1 MKNKKVLYYLLSF
14 FIPALLITI
23 IYACIGIYPF
33 GKKSLLTVDLA
44 GQYVAF
50 FNAYKNI
57 FSEGISIFYSFSKT
71 LGGNMF
77 GLITY
82 YLLSP
87 VNLILLFFSRTN
99 ITEAI
104 FLINVV
110 KIGLCGLTAFTYFRK
125 TFKDQSFVPL
135 VFSLVYALCAYNIV
149 YSQNLLWLD
158 GVIILPLVFLGIDRL
173 VEKEKPMLFYGMLT
187 LTIFCNYYIGYMTC
201 IASLAYFL
209 YKLYLKNNYKLSLK
223 DNKKDIIYFFK
234 YALLAVGTTMI
245 ILLPSIFSLMAGK
258 AGSSISEFIPK
269 QTYPSIE
276 LISRMFIGSFNNSD
290 LSGGCP
296 NIFISLFMIV
306 LVLFYFFNTKIPRQE
321 RKASLIFIL
330 FFIISFT
337 FYSVDIIWHTFQH
350 PAGFPFRYS
359 FIYDFVLLIIAY
371 KSYININ
378 GVDKKWFKK
387 AIPGV
392 VVITL
397 IMDKL
402 MYNSNMY
409 YKIIASGVLIV
420 IYILY
425 LYYSKKQNINKIIIA
440 LITLEMAVNG
450 LLVVCNMKYQDRSE
464 YVDFVNSYGQVID
477 KIKENDNDF
486 YRIEKNYSYSTN
498 DSLLLNYNGISHFSS
513 TYEGTNNELLGDY
526 LGIFNRFYITNY
538 NGSTPV
544 TNSIFNIKYLLL
556 NEEINYY
563 NKIDSYKTNTDNI
576 YVYQNQYNL
585 PLGFMVNDKLKT
597 LELKELKPFENKN
610 DILKAMTGRD
620 VDVFLENKNVTYN
633 LNNVKLKEN
642 SKEPLTYNIINSN
655 YAASIKYKVKVEHG
669 GLLYAYVS
677 SDYNKKVDIKVNGKS
692 IIDTSDQNDYR
703 YNILELGEYNVDDEI
718 DFEIILLDSSIK
730 FNDVVFY
737 TLDKD
742 NFEKQ
747 IEILQ
752 NHNSLNIEKFNID
765 YIKGSVNVENDN
777 EILYTSIP
785 LDKGWTVKVDGK
797 KVDKVEIFNSLIGIE
812 LSKGKHVIEFNY
824 IPRGLYAGGFVSIV
838 SLFLVIFLKKKK
850 VGKRKCK

>member
-14 FIPALLITI
+14 FIPALLITV
-23 IYACIGIYPF
+23 IYACVGIYPF

-57 FSEGISIFYSFSKT
+57 FNEGISVFYSFSKT

-77 GLITY
+77 GLMTY

-87 VNLILLFFSRTN
+87 INLVLLFFNRTN

-104 FLINVV
+104 FLINII
-110 KIGLCGLTAFTYFRK
+110 KIGLCGLTAFIYFRK
-125 TFKDQSFVPL
+125 TFKDQSFIPL

-173 VEKEKPMLFYGMLT
+173 IEKEKPMLFYGMLT

-223 DNKKDIIYFFK
+223 GNKKDIIYFFK

-245 ILLPSIFSLMAGK
+245 ILLPSVFSLMAGK
-258 AGSSISEFIPK
+258 AGSKLSEFIPK
-269 QTYPSIE
+269 QTYASIE
-276 LISRMFIGSFNNSD
+276 LISRMFIGSFNNGD

-306 LVLFYFFNTKIPRQE
+306 LVLFYFLNNKIPKQE

-330 FFIISFT
+330 FFIASFM
-337 FYSVDIIWHTFQH
+337 FYSIDIVWHTFQH

-378 GVDKKWFKK
+378 SVDRTWFKK

-392 VVITL
+392 IIITL
-397 IMDKL
+397 VMDKL

-409 YKIIASGVLIV
+409 YKIIASGMLII

-425 LYYSKKQNINKIIIA
+425 LYYSKKQNINKIIIL
-440 LITLEMAVNG
+440 LITLEMVVNS
-450 LLVVCNMKYQDRSE
+450 LLIVCNMKYQNRNE
-464 YVDFVNSYGQVID
+464 YVDFVNDYGEIID
-477 KIKENDNDF
+477 KIKENDNSF
-486 YRIEKNYSYSTN
+486 YRLEKDYSYSTN
-498 DSLLLNYNGISHFSS
+498 DALLLNYNGISHFSS
-513 TYEGTNNELLGDY
+513 TYEGNNNKLLGDY

-544 TNSIFNIKYLLL
+544 TNSIFDIKYLLL
-556 NEEINYY
+556 NKNINYY
-563 NKIDSYKTNTDNI
+563 DKIDSYKTDTDNV
-576 YVYQNQYNL
+576 YVYQNQCNL
-585 PLGFMVNDKLKT
+585 PLGFMVNNKIET
-597 LELKELKPFENKN
+597 LELTKLKPFENQN
-610 DILKAMTGRD
+610 SILKSMTND
-620 VDVFLENKNVTYN
+620 NTDVFLENKNVTYK

-642 SKEPLTYNIINSN
+642 SKEPFVYNTINSN

-669 GLLYAYVS
+669 GLLYAYIS
-677 SDYNKKVDIKVNGKS
+677 SDYNKKIDVKLNGKS
-692 IIDTSDQNDYR
+692 IIDTSDQNNYR
-703 YNILELGEYNVDDEI
+703 YNILELGEYNVDDEV
-718 DFEIILLDSSIK
+718 DFEVVLLDNSIK
-730 FNDVVFY
+730 FNDIVFY

-747 IEILQ
+747 INKLQ
-752 NHNSLNIEKFNID
+752 NNVKLNIEKFNMD
-765 YIKGSVNVENDN
+765 YIKGNIDVENDN

-797 KVDKVEIFNSLIGIE
+797 KVDKIEIFNSLIGIE
-812 LSKGKHVIEFNY
+812 LSKGQHIIEFMY
-824 IPRGLYAGGFVSIV
+824 VPRGLYAGGIV
-838 SLFLVIFLKKKK
+838 SLISLSLVVFLKK
-850 VGKRKCK
+850 RK

>member
-1 MKNKKVLYYLLSF
+1 MKNKKILYYLLSF
-14 FIPALLITI
+14 FIPALLITV

-57 FSEGISIFYSFSKT
+57 FTEGIGIFYSFSKT

-87 VNLILLFFSRTN
+87 INLILLLFNRTN

-104 FLINVV
+104 FLINVI

-125 TFKDQSFVPL
+125 TFKDESFIPL

-173 VEKEKPMLFYGMLT
+173 IEKEKPLLFYSMLV

-201 IASLAYFL
+201 IASLVYFI

-223 DNKKDIIYFFK
+223 DNKKDILYFFK

-245 ILLPSIFSLMAGK
+245 ILLPSVFSLMAGK
-258 AGSSISEFIPK
+258 AESNLSEFIPK
-269 QTYPSIE
+269 QTYASIE

-306 LVLFYFFNTKIPRQE
+306 LVLFYFFNNEIPRKE
-321 RKASLIFIL
+321 IKASLILIL
-330 FFIISFT
+330 FFIASFT
-337 FYSVDIIWHTFQH
+337 FYSIDIVWHTFQH

-359 FIYDFVLLIIAY
+359 FIYDFILLIIAY

-378 GVDKKWFKK
+378 KVDKKWFKK
-387 AIPGV
+387 LLPAVII
-392 VVITL
+392 ITL

-409 YKIIASGVLIV
+409 YKIIASGVLMV

-425 LYYSKKQNINKIIIA
+425 LYYSKKQNINKIITVLIA
-440 LITLEMAVNG
+440 LEMTVNG
-450 LLVVCNMKYQDRSE
+450 LLVVCNMKYQNREE
-464 YVDFVNSYGQVID
+464 YVNFVNDYGQIVD
-477 KIKENDNDF
+477 KIKQNDNSF
-486 YRIEKNYSYSTN
+486 YRLEKDYSYSTN

-513 TYEGTNNELLGDY
+513 TYEGNNNKLLGDY

-538 NGSTPV
+538 HGSTPV
-544 TNSIFNIKYLLL
+544 TNSLFGIKYVIL
-556 NEEINYY
+556 NNDINYY
-563 NKIDSYKTNTDNI
+563 DKIDSYKIDNEDT
-576 YVYQNQYNL
+576 YVYKNQYNL
-585 PLGFMVNDKLKT
+585 PLGFMVSDKLKK
-597 LELKELKPFENKN
+597 LELEELKPFENQNNILKTMTGN
-610 DILKAMTGRD
+610 DI
-620 VDVFLENKNVTYN
+620 DVFLENKNVTYN

-642 SKEPLTYNIINSN
+642 SKEPFIYNTINTN
-655 YAASIKYKVKVEHG
+655 YAASIKYKVKVENKG
-669 GLLYAYVS
+669 VLYAYIS
-677 SDYNKKVDIKVNGKS
+677 SDYNKKIDVKVNGKS

-703 YNILELGEYNVDDEI
+703 YNILELGEYNIDDEV

-737 TLDKD
+737 TLNKE
-742 NFEKQ
+742 NFATQ
-747 IEILQ
+747 INDLQ
-752 NHNSLNIEKFNID
+752 QSEALNITEFKSN
-765 YIKGSVNVENDN
+765 YIKANITVETDN
-777 EILYTSIP
+777 KILYTSIP
-785 LDKGWTVKVDGK
+785 LDKGWTIKVDDK
-797 KVDKVEIFNSLIGIE
+797 KVDKIEIFNSLIGIDVT
-812 LSKGKHVIEFNY
+812 KGEHVIEFSY
-824 IPRGLYAGGFVSIV
+824 IPRGLYAGVFVSLV
-838 SLFLVIFLKKKK
+838 SLLFVIVLKK
-850 VGKRKCK
+850 RK

>member
-173 VEKEKPMLFYGMLT
+173 IEKEKPMLFYGMLT

-201 IASLAYFL
+201 IASLVYFL

-296 NIFISLFMIV
+296 NIFISLFMII

-450 LLVVCNMKYQDRSE
+450 LLVVCNMKYQNRSE

-597 LELKELKPFENKN
+597 LELKELKPFENQN

-797 KVDKVEIFNSLIGIE
+797 KVDKTEIFNSLIGIE

>member
-173 VEKEKPMLFYGMLT
+173 IEKEKPMLFYGMLT

-597 LELKELKPFENKN
+597 LELKELKPFENQN

-642 SKEPLTYNIINSN
+642 SKKPLTYNIINSN

-730 FNDVVFY
+730 FNDAVFY

-797 KVDKVEIFNSLIGIE
+797 KVDKTEIFNSLIGIE

>member
-1 MKNKKVLYYLLSF
+1 MKNKKVLYCLLSF

-125 TFKDQSFVPL
+125 TFKDQSFIPL

-173 VEKEKPMLFYGMLT
+173 VEKEKPLLFYGMLT

-201 IASLAYFL
+201 IASLVYFL

-306 LVLFYFFNTKIPRQE
+306 LVLFYFFNSKIPRQE

-359 FIYDFVLLIIAY
+359 FIYDFVLLIVAY
-371 KSYININ
+371 KSYINID

-425 LYYSKKQNINKIIIA
+425 LYYSKKQSINKIIIA

-450 LLVVCNMKYQDRSE
+450 LLVVCNIKYQDRSE

-477 KIKENDNDF
+477 KIKESDNDF

-576 YVYQNQYNL
+576 YIYQNQYNL
-585 PLGFMVNDKLKT
+585 PLGFMVNDKLKK
-597 LELKELKPFENKN
+597 LKLKQLKPFENQN
-610 DILKAMTGRD
+610 NILKTMTGRD

-633 LNNVKLKEN
+633 LNNVKLKE
-642 SKEPLTYNIINSN
+642 PLTYNTINSN

-752 NHNSLNIEKFNID
+752 NHNSLNIKEFNVD
-765 YIKGSVNVENDN
+765 YIKGSVNVGNDN

-812 LSKGKHVIEFNY
+812 LSKGEHVIEFTY
-824 IPRGLYAGGFVSIV
+824 VPRGLYAGGFVSIV
-838 SLFLVIFLKKKK
+838 SLFLVIFLKKEK

>member
-173 VEKEKPMLFYGMLT
+173 IEKEKPMLFYGMLT

-597 LELKELKPFENKN
+597 LELKELKPFENQN

-730 FNDVVFY
+730 FNDAVFY

-797 KVDKVEIFNSLIGIE
+797 KVDKTEIFNSLIGIE

-824 IPRGLYAGGFVSIV
+824 LPRGLYAGGFVSIV

>member
-1 MKNKKVLYYLLSF
+1 MKNKKILYYLLSF

-110 KIGLCGLTAFTYFRK
+110 KIGLSGLTAFTYFRK
-125 TFKDQSFVPL
+125 TFKDQSFIPL
-135 VFSLVYALCAYNIV
+135 VFSLAYALCAYNIV

-173 VEKEKPMLFYGMLT
+173 IEKEKPMLFYGMLT

-223 DNKKDIIYFFK
+223 DNKRDIIYFFK
-234 YALLAVGTTMI
+234 YALLAVGTAMI

-296 NIFISLFMIV
+296 NIFISLFMII

-378 GVDKKWFKK
+378 GVDRKWFKK

-450 LLVVCNMKYQDRSE
+450 LLVVCNMKFQDRSE

-486 YRIEKNYSYSTN
+486 YRIEKDYSYSTN

-513 TYEGTNNELLGDY
+513 TYEGSNNELLGDY

-597 LELKELKPFENKN
+597 LELKELKPFENQN

-642 SKEPLTYNIINSN
+642 LKEPLTYNIINSN

-692 IIDTSDQNDYR
+692 IIDTSNQNDYR

-730 FNDVVFY
+730 FNEVVFY

-742 NFEKQ
+742 NFENQ
-747 IEILQ
+747 IEKLQ
-752 NHNSLNIEKFNID
+752 NNNSLNIEEFNID
-765 YIKGSVNVENDN
+765 YIKGNVNVENDN

-812 LSKGKHVIEFNY
+812 LSKGEHVIEFTY

-838 SLFLVIFLKKKK
+838 SLFLVIFLKKEK

>member
-1 MKNKKVLYYLLSF
+1 MKNKKILYYFLSF

-173 VEKEKPMLFYGMLT
+173 IEKEKPMLFYGMLT

-223 DNKKDIIYFFK
+223 NNKEDIIYFFK
-234 YALLAVGTTMI
+234 YALLAVGTTMV

-276 LISRMFIGSFNNSD
+276 LISRMFIGSFNNTD

-306 LVLFYFFNTKIPRQE
+306 LVLFYFFNKKISKEE

-477 KIKENDNDF
+477 KIKGKDNAF

-513 TYEGTNNELLGDY
+513 TYEGDNNKLLGDY

-538 NGSTPV
+538 NGSTLV
-544 TNSIFNIKYLLL
+544 TNSLFNIKYLLL
-556 NEEINYY
+556 NEDINYY
-563 NKIDSYKTNTDNI
+563 NKIDSYKTSSESI
-576 YVYQNQYNL
+576 YTYQNQYNL
-585 PLGFMVNDKLKT
+585 PLGLMVSNKLET
-597 LELKELKPFENKN
+597 LDLKELKPFENQN
-610 DILKAMTGRD
+610 NILKTMTGRD
-620 VDVFLENKNVTYN
+620 TDVFLENKNVTYN

-642 SKEPLTYNIINSN
+642 SKEPFIYNTINSN
-655 YAASIKYKVKVEHG
+655 YAASIKYKIKVEHG
-669 GLLYAYVS
+669 GLLYAYIS
-677 SDYNKKVDIKVNGKS
+677 SDYNKKIDVKVNGKS

-718 DFEIILLDSSIK
+718 EFEIVLLDSSIK
-730 FNDVVFY
+730 FNEVVFY

-747 IEILQ
+747 IEKLQ
-752 NHNSLNIEKFNID
+752 NNNSLNIEEFNID
-765 YIKGSVNVENDN
+765 YIKGSVNAENDN

-812 LSKGKHVIEFNY
+812 LSKGEHVIEFTY
-824 IPRGLYAGGFVSIV
+824 IPRGLYSGGFVSIV
-838 SLFLVIFLKKKK
+838 SLFLVIFLKKEK

>member
-125 TFKDQSFVPL
+125 TFKDQSFIPL
-135 VFSLVYALCAYNIV
+135 VFSLVYALCAYDIV

-173 VEKEKPMLFYGMLT
+173 IEKEKPMLFYGMLT

-296 NIFISLFMIV
+296 NIFISLFMII
-306 LVLFYFFNTKIPRQE
+306 LVLFYFFNNKIPRQE

-371 KSYININ
+371 KSYVNIN

-440 LITLEMAVNG
+440 LITLEMVVNG

-513 TYEGTNNELLGDY
+513 TYEGSNNELLGDY

-544 TNSIFNIKYLLL
+544 TNSIFNIKYLLF
-556 NEEINYY
+556 NKKINYY
-563 NKIDSYKTNTDNI
+563 NKIDLYKTNTDNI

-597 LELKELKPFENKN
+597 LELKELKPFENQN

-692 IIDTSDQNDYR
+692 IIDTTDQNDYR

-718 DFEIILLDSSIK
+718 DFEIVLLDSSIK

-785 LDKGWTVKVDGK
+785 LDKGWTIKVDGK
-797 KVDKVEIFNSLIGIE
+797 KVDKTEIFNSLIGIE
-812 LSKGKHVIEFNY
+812 LSKGEHVIEFTY
-824 IPRGLYAGGFVSIV
+824 VPRGLYAGGFVSIV
-838 SLFLVIFLKKKK
+838 SLFLVIFLKKEK

>member
-173 VEKEKPMLFYGMLT
+173 IEKEKPMLFYGMLT

-269 QTYPSIE
+269 QIYPSIE

-306 LVLFYFFNTKIPRQE
+306 LVLFYFFNTKIPKQE

-597 LELKELKPFENKN
+597 LELKELKPFENQN
-610 DILKAMTGRD
+610 NILKAMTGRD
-620 VDVFLENKNVTYN
+620 VDAFLQNKNVTYN

-692 IIDTSDQNDYR
+692 IIDTSNQNDYR

-797 KVDKVEIFNSLIGIE
+797 KVDKTEIFNSLIGIE